1 MYNSE
6 MFEKFMLEA
15 IEDGIKRY
23 QIWEKSMKEID
34 RKLAKKKETR
44 KLIKE
49 LEAEYESK
57 RG

>member
-1 MYNSE
+1 MYSSE
-6 MFEKFMLEA
+6 MFEKFMMEA